1 MKAEAPL
8 HVRGI
13 GQGALRRPRYTRA
26 GFPLEF
32 GGWSRRRS
40 SPSRKVRAP
49 WAGDW
54 LTASRDD
61 SKESAT
67 ENKPPRARG
76 NRVVRQG

>member
-1 MKAEAPL
+1 MSPP
-8 HVRGI
+8 RPR
-13 GQGALRRPRYTRA
+13 QNRRRHHPQARYTRV

-49 WAGDW
+49 WAGCW

-67 ENKPPRARG
+67 ESKPPGRAG
-76 NRVVRQG
+76 NRAVRQG